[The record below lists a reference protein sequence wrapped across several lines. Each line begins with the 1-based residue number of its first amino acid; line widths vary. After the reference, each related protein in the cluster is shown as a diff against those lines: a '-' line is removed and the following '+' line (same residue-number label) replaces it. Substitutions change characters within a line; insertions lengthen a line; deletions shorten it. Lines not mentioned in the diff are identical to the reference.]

1 MAPERVSVTV
11 EGRHLSL
18 SNLDKVLYPSVG
30 FTKGEVI
37 NYYTRIA
44 PVMLA
49 HTVDRCVTMK
59 RFPDGVDAESFFN
72 KRCPDHRPDW
82 VGVARGP
89 GGQTDGPIDYCLVDS
104 QASVVW
110 AANLAALELHLPMA
124 RASDLDTPTMV
135 VFDLDPGDGTA
146 MKECAEI
153 GLALGQV
160 LDAVGLV
167 GFPKTSGSKGLQIYV
182 PLNTPATHRQAAD
195 FAHAVG
201 QLLTRQQPK
210 RVLVN
215 MNKAERRNK
224 IFVDWS
230 QNAHF
235 KTTIGVYS
243 LRAKQTPTVS
253 TPVTWAEVTDAASG
267 MPLTFTAGD
276 VLDRVS
282 DLGDLFAPTLK
293 LQQSLPMGAS

>member
-11 EGRHLSL
+11 EGKHLSL
-18 SNLDKVLYPSVG
+18 SNLDKVLYPAVS

-37 NYYTRIA
+37 NYYTRIG
-44 PVMLA
+44 PVLLPHIA
-49 HTVDRCVTMK
+49 NRCVTMK
-59 RFPDGVDAESFFN
+59 RYPDGVDAESFFN

-82 VGVARGP
+82 VEVALGP
-89 GGQTDGPIDYCLVDS
+89 GQSDGPIEYCLVDS
-104 QASVVW
+104 QASLVW

-124 RASDLDTPTMV
+124 HASDLATPSMV
-135 VFDLDPGDGTA
+135 VFDLDPGEGTA
-146 MKECAEI
+146 MAECAEV
-153 GLALGQV
+153 GLSLKQV
-160 LDAVGLV
+160 LDAIDLA

-182 PLNTPATHRQAAD
+182 PLNTAATHKQAAE
-195 FAHAVG
+195 FALAVG
-201 QLLTRQQPK
+201 QLLTRQHPK

-243 LRAKQTPTVS
+243 LRAKATPTVS
-253 TPVTWAEVTDAASG
+253 TPVTWDEVADAAEG
-267 MPLTFTAGD
+267 TPLSFTAHE
-276 VLDRVS
+276 VLDRVAER
-282 DLGDLFAPTLK
+282 GDLFAPTLK
-293 LQQSLPMGAS
+293 LKQSLPIGAG